1 MAQRLIIEARQK
13 IEVHSPATLEKIGE
27 VEVDSPLDVR
37 AAVHR
42 AREAFRVWSV
52 MDFKRRAKVLLSAR
66 DHLIAHSEEL
76 IELICQENGKPRLE
90 ALVEITYVCDSLTFY
105 SKQARRFLKP
115 HRVTPHLL
123 RNKKVTVHY
132 QPRGVIGMITP
143 WNFPLILTI
152 GEAVSALA
160 AGNAVVIKPS
170 ELTPLIAM
178 RGAEILREA
187 FMAAGAP
194 PMLPALRDILQVV
207 NGYGETGTALVDEAD
222 MIAFTGS
229 ARTGKIIAE
238 RAAKRLVPVSLELGG
253 KDPMIVLRDADI
265 ERAANA
271 AVWGAFTN
279 SGQVCISVERVYVED
294 AVADEFTRR
303 VVEKTRALRQGAD
316 VSETEERVDVG
327 AMTFPK
333 QVEIVE
339 DHINDAKARGARIL
353 TGGRRNPA
361 LPGRYFEPTVLSN
374 VDHSMKIM
382 TEETFGPTLPI
393 MRVRDE
399 DEALRL
405 ANDSRYGLNASVFSR
420 DKARGEKI
428 AARVEAGVTCVND
441 VIAGFAVTDAPSGGL
456 KESGIGKR
464 HGVEGIR
471 RFCHQQVIVTDR
483 FGLKRDPFWYPYN
496 AKTERLMLRLL
507 GAMFSTRPVAKLKA
521 ILGK

>member
-1 MAQRLIIEARQK
+1 MAQRISLEPKQI
-13 IEVHSPATLEKIGE
+13 IEVHSPATLEKIGQ
-27 VEVDSPLDVR
+27 VEVHSPMEVR
-37 AAVHR
+37 AAVQR
-42 AREAFRVWSV
+42 AREAFRVWSALG
-52 MDFKRRAKVLLSAR
+52 FNQRAKVLLSAR
-66 DHLIAHSEEL
+66 DHLLAHGEEL
-76 IELICQENGKPRLE
+76 IELICRENGKPRLE
-90 ALVEITYVCDSLTFY
+90 ALVEITYVCDALTFY
-105 SKQARRFLKP
+105 SKRARRFLKSQ
-115 HRVTPHLL
+115 RVTPHLL

-152 GEAVSALA
+152 GEAVPALA
-160 AGNAVVIKPS
+160 AGNSVVIKPS
-170 ELTPLIAM
+170 EWTPLIAM
-178 RGAEILREA
+178 RGADVLREA
-187 FMAAGAP
+187 FTAAGAP
-194 PMLPALRDILQVV
+194 PEILQVV
-207 NGYGETGTALVDEAD
+207 NGYGETGGALVDEAD

-229 ARTGKIIAE
+229 ARTGKAVAE

-294 AVADEFTRR
+294 AVADDFTRR

-316 VSETEERVDVG
+316 VSETEDRVDVG

-339 DHINDAKARGARIL
+339 DHVNDAKARGAQIL
-353 TGGRRNPA
+353 AGGRRNPN
-361 LPGRYFEPTVLSN
+361 LPGRYFEPTVLSD

-382 TEETFGPTLPI
+382 TEETFGPVLPI
-393 MRVRDE
+393 MRVRGE

-405 ANDSRYGLNASVFSR
+405 ANDSRYGLNASVFTR

-428 AARVEAGVTCVND
+428 AAQVEAGVTCVND

-464 HGVEGIR
+464 HGAEGIR

-483 FGLKRDPFWYPYN
+483 FGMKRDPFWYPYN
-496 AKTERLMLRLL
+496 AKTERLMRWAL
-507 GAMFSTRPVAKLKA
+507 GVAFSTRLGAKLKA
-521 ILGK
+521 FLGK

>member
-1 MAQRLIIEARQK
+1 MAQQLSIEPRQIIE
-13 IEVHSPATLEKIGE
+13 IHSPATLEKIGE
-27 VEVDSPLDVR
+27 VEIDSPLDVR
-37 AAVHR
+37 AAAKR
-42 AREAFRVWSV
+42 AREAFREWGAI
-52 MDFKRRAKVLLSAR
+52 DFKSRAKVLLSAR
-66 DHLIAHSEEL
+66 DSLIAHGEEL
-76 IELICQENGKPRLE
+76 IDLICRENGKPRLE
-90 ALVEITYVCDSLTFY
+90 ALVEITYVCDALTFY
-105 SKQARRFLKP
+105 SKRARRFLQS

-132 QPRGVIGMITP
+132 QPRGVVGMITP

-152 GEAVSALA
+152 GEAVPALA
-160 AGNAVVIKPS
+160 SGNAVVIKPS
-170 ELTPLIAM
+170 EWTPLIAM
-178 RGAEILREA
+178 RGADILREA
-187 FMAAGAP
+187 FIAAGAP
-194 PMLPALRDILQVV
+194 ADILQVV
-207 NGYGETGTALVDEAD
+207 NGYGETGGALVDEVD

-229 ARTGKIIAE
+229 ARTGKVVAE

-253 KDPMIVLRDADI
+253 KDPMIVLRDADV

-316 VSETEERVDVG
+316 AGGAETRVDVG

-339 DHINDAKARGARIL
+339 DHIDDAKARGAQIL
-353 TGGRRNPA
+353 TGGRRNPN
-361 LPGRYFEPTVLSN
+361 LSGRYFEPTVLSD

-382 TEETFGPTLPI
+382 TEETFGPVLPI

-399 DEALRL
+399 EEALRL
-405 ANDSRYGLNASVFSR
+405 ANDSRYGLNASVFTR

-428 AARVEAGVTCVND
+428 AAQVEAGVTCVND

-464 HGVEGIR
+464 HGAEGIR

-483 FGLKRDPFWYPYN
+483 FGMKRDPFWYPYD

-507 GAMFSTRPVAKLKA
+507 GAMFSTRLGAKLKA
-521 ILGK
+521 LLRK

>member
-1 MAQRLIIEARQK
+1 MAQPASEIRREV

-27 VEVDSPLDVR
+27 VPINFPLEVR
-37 AAVHR
+37 AAVGR
-42 AREAFRVWSV
+42 GREAFRVWSA
-52 MDFKRRAKVLLSAR
+52 MNFNERAKVLLSVR
-66 DHLIAHSEEL
+66 DRLLAHAEEL
-76 IELICQENGKPRLE
+76 VELLCKENGKPRLE
-90 ALVEITYVCDSLTFY
+90 ALVEITYVCDVLTFY

-152 GEAVSALA
+152 GEAVPALA
-160 AGNAVVIKPS
+160 AGAAVVIKPS
-170 ELTPLIAM
+170 EWTPLIAM
-178 RGAEILREA
+178 RGAEIMREA
-187 FMAAGAP
+187 FTTAGV
-194 PMLPALRDILQVV
+194 PAGVLQIV
-207 NGYGETGTALVDEAD
+207 NGYGETGGALVDEAD
-222 MIAFTGS
+222 MVAFTGS
-229 ARTGKIIAE
+229 VRTGKIIAE

-294 AVADEFTRR
+294 PIADEFTRR
-303 VVEKTRALRQGAD
+303 VVEKTRALRQGSD
-316 VSETEERVDVG
+316 VNEAEARVDIG
-327 AMTFPK
+327 AMTFPN
-333 QVEIVE
+333 QVETVE
-339 DHINDAKARGARIL
+339 DHINDAKARGAQVL
-353 TGGRRNPA
+353 TGGQRNPNLA
-361 LPGRYFEPTVLSN
+361 GRYFEPTVLSN

-382 TEETFGPTLPI
+382 TEETFGPVLPI

-405 ANDSRYGLNASVFSR
+405 ANDSRYGLNASVFTR
-420 DKARGEKI
+420 DKTKGERI
-428 AARVEAGVTCVND
+428 AAEVEAGVTCVND
-441 VIAGFAVTDAPSGGL
+441 VIAGFGVTDAPSGGL

-464 HGVEGIR
+464 HGAEGIR

-483 FGLKRDPFWYPYN
+483 FGMKRDS
-496 AKTERLMLRLL
+496 ERN
-507 GAMFSTRPVAKLKA
+507 
-521 ILGK
+521 

>member
-1 MAQRLIIEARQK
+1 MAQQLSVEPRQV

-27 VEVDSPLDVR
+27 VEVSSPLDVR
-37 AAVHR
+37 AAARR
-42 AREAFRVWSV
+42 AREAFGEWSA
-52 MDFKRRAKVLLSAR
+52 MDFKRRTEILLSAR
-66 DHLIAHSEEL
+66 DHLLARAEEM
-76 IELICQENGKPRLE
+76 IESICRENGKPRLE
-90 ALVEITYVCDSLTFY
+90 ALVEITYVCDVLTFY
-105 SKQARRFLKP
+105 SKQARRFLKA
-115 HRVTPHLL
+115 HRVKPHLL
-123 RNKKVTVHY
+123 RNKKVTAHY
-132 QPRGVIGMITP
+132 QPRGVIGIIAP

-152 GEAVSALA
+152 GEAVPALA
-160 AGNAVVIKPS
+160 AGNAVIIKPS
-170 ELTPLIAM
+170 EWTPLTPA
-178 RGAEILREA
+178 RGAEILRGA
-187 FMAAGAP
+187 FTAAGAP
-194 PMLPALRDILQVV
+194 ADILQIV
-207 NGYGETGTALVDEAD
+207 NGYGETGGALIDEAD

-229 ARTGKIIAE
+229 ARTGRIVAE
-238 RAAKRLVPVSLELGG
+238 RAAKRLIPVSLELGG
-253 KDPMIVLRDADI
+253 KDPMIVLRDADL

-279 SGQVCISVERVYVED
+279 SGQVCISVERVYVEE

-316 VSETEERVDVG
+316 VGEAEARVDVG

-333 QVEIVE
+333 QIEIVE
-339 DHINDAKARGARIL
+339 DHIEDAKARGAHIL
-353 TGGRRNPA
+353 TGGRRNPN

-382 TEETFGPTLPI
+382 TEETFGPALPI

-405 ANDSRYGLNASVFSR
+405 ANDSRYGLNASVFTR
-420 DKARGEKI
+420 DKAKGERI

-456 KESGIGKR
+456 KESGVGKR

-483 FGLKRDPFWYPYN
+483 FGLKRDPFWYPYD

-507 GAMFSTRPVAKLKA
+507 GAIFSTRPVAKLKA

>member
-1 MAQRLIIEARQK
+1 VAQRLSVEARQI
-13 IEVHSPATLEKIGE
+13 IEVHSPATFEKIGE

-37 AAVHR
+37 AAAKR
-42 AREAFRVWSV
+42 AREAFHVWGA
-52 MDFKRRAKVLLSAR
+52 MDFKSRAKVLLSAR
-66 DHLIAHSEEL
+66 DSLIAHGEEL
-76 IELICQENGKPRLE
+76 IDLICRENGKPRLE

-105 SKQARRFLKP
+105 SKRARRFLKP

-143 WNFPLILTI
+143 WNFPLILTV
-152 GEAVSALA
+152 GEAVPALA
-160 AGNAVVIKPS
+160 SGNAVVIKPS
-170 ELTPLIAM
+170 EWTPLIAM
-178 RGAEILREA
+178 RGADILREA
-187 FMAAGAP
+187 FIAAGAP
-194 PMLPALRDILQVV
+194 ADILQVV
-207 NGYGETGTALVDEAD
+207 NGYGETGGALVDEAD

-229 ARTGKIIAE
+229 ARTGKAVAE

-253 KDPMIVLRDADI
+253 KDPMIVLRDADV

-316 VSETEERVDVG
+316 VGEVEARVDVG

-339 DHINDAKARGARIL
+339 DHIDDAKARGAQIL
-353 TGGRRNPA
+353 TGGRRNPN
-361 LPGRYFEPTVLSN
+361 LSGRYFEPTVLSD
-374 VDHSMKIM
+374 VDHSMKVM
-382 TEETFGPTLPI
+382 TEETFGPVLPI

-405 ANDSRYGLNASVFSR
+405 ANDSRYGLNASVFTR

-428 AARVEAGVTCVND
+428 AAQVEAGVTCVND

-464 HGVEGIR
+464 HGAEGIR

-483 FGLKRDPFWYPYN
+483 FGMKRDPFWYPYN

-507 GAMFSTRPVAKLKA
+507 GAMFSTRLGAKLKA
-521 ILGK
+521 LLGK

>member
-1 MAQRLIIEARQK
+1 MAQPASEIRREV

-27 VEVDSPLDVR
+27 VPINSPLEVR
-37 AAVHR
+37 AAVGR

-52 MDFKRRAKVLLSAR
+52 MDFNERAKVLLSVR
-66 DHLIAHSEEL
+66 DHLLAHSEEL
-76 IELICQENGKPRLE
+76 IELICKENGKPRLE
-90 ALVEITYVCDSLTFY
+90 ALVELTYVCDVLTFY

-115 HRVTPHLL
+115 QRVKPHLL
-123 RNKKVTVHY
+123 RNKKVTAHY

-152 GEAVSALA
+152 GEAVPALA
-160 AGNAVVIKPS
+160 AGAAIVIKPS
-170 ELTPLIAM
+170 EWTPLIAM

-187 FMAAGAP
+187 FTAAGV
-194 PMLPALRDILQVV
+194 PADVLQIV
-207 NGYGETGTALVDEAD
+207 NGYGETGGALVDEAD

-229 ARTGKIIAE
+229 VRTGKLVAE

-294 AVADEFTRR
+294 AIADEFTRR
-303 VVEKTRALRQGAD
+303 VVEKTRALRQGSD
-316 VSETEERVDVG
+316 VNEAEARVDIG

-333 QVEIVE
+333 QVETVE
-339 DHINDAKARGARIL
+339 DHINDAKARGAQVL
-353 TGGRRNPA
+353 TGGQRNPN
-361 LPGRYFEPTVLSN
+361 LPGRYFEPTVLAN
-374 VDHSMKIM
+374 VNHSMKIM
-382 TEETFGPTLPI
+382 TEETFGPVLPI

-405 ANDSRYGLNASVFSR
+405 ANDSRYGLNASVFTR
-420 DKARGEKI
+420 DKAKGERI
-428 AARVEAGVTCVND
+428 AAEVEAGITCVND
-441 VIAGFAVTDAPSGGL
+441 VIAGFGVTDAPSGGL

-464 HGVEGIR
+464 HGAEGIR

-483 FGLKRDPFWYPYN
+483 FGMKRDPFWYPYN
-496 AKTERLMLRLL
+496 AKTEKFMLRLL
-507 GAMFSTRPVAKLKA
+507 NVAFSTPLGAKLKA
-521 ILGK
+521 IFGG